1 MEKDI
6 FQQNYNLIICCLLNM
21 IHIAVLGYIFV
32 VFIGIACLTSAG
44 FLYVK
49 IRNKLLFSFLI
60 YYSAFT
66 LFVFSY
72 LVILTYINANIS
84 QVSFYV
90 LLFVLGVISLSF
102 SFLLFSILHF
112 GHVLVYEKPSTRIRI
127 IEILVGVAA
136 LIGMISSFR
145 INWQEEQIYQLKN
158 FGLVFSIV
166 IFFSVI
172 VYSLILK
179 LYHVKTINAERKQL
193 LKNTSIINIIFI
205 PGFAVD
211 FYLLQAGYYSLF
223 IPSFYFFTSILF
235 MHYFI
240 KKHYA
245 DLTTIRSISDPKAY
259 NDYLTGIGISTRE
272 KEIVVLIM
280 KGYSNRKIAN
290 ELFISLSTVKTHIRN
305 IFKKLNIESRFE
317 IITKLKN
324 TQLN

>member
-1 MEKDI
+1 
-6 FQQNYNLIICCLLNM
+6 M
-21 IHIAVLGYIFV
+21 IHLAVFGYVFV
-32 VFIGIACLTSAG
+32 VFVGIACLALAV
-44 FLYVK
+44 FLYMKV
-49 IRNKLLFSFLI
+49 RNKLLFNFLI
-60 YYSAFT
+60 YYSALT

-90 LLFVLGVISLSF
+90 LLIVLGVISLSF

-112 GHVLVYEKPSTRIRI
+112 GHVLVYEKLSTRII
-127 IEILVGVAA
+127 ISEILVGVAA

-145 INWQEEQIYQLKN
+145 INWHEEQIYQLKN
-158 FGLVFSIV
+158 FGLVFSIL

-172 VYSLILK
+172 GYSLILK
-179 LYHVKTINAERKQL
+179 LSHIKTINVERKQL

-211 FYLLQAGYYSLF
+211 FYLLQTGYYSIF
-223 IPSFYFFTSILF
+223 IPSFYFFSSILF
-235 MHYFI
+235 IHYFI
-240 KKHYA
+240 KKHNA
-245 DLTTIRSISDPKAY
+245 DITKIRSISDPKAY
-259 NDYLTGIGISTRE
+259 NDYLTRVGISTRE

-280 KGYSNRKIAN
+280 QGYSNRKIAN
-290 ELFISLSTVKTHIRN
+290 QLFISLSTVKTHIRN